1 MASSWKGLTEGLC
14 LKGADV
20 VRGQRLPAVGKDGPF
35 KRQYGLHGKRSC
47 IPRTLLT

>member
-20 VRGQRLPAVGKDGPF
+20 VRGQRLPAVGKDGHLKGNTGFTGSVPASHV
-35 KRQYGLHGKRSC
+35 RC
-47 IPRTLLT
+47 